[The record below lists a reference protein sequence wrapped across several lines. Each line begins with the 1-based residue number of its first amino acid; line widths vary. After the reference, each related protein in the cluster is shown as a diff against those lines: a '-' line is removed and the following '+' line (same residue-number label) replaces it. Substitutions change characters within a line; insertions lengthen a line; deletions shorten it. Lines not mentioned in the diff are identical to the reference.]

1 MVRDQHPRGKLQRR
15 RSWKETLRAFT
26 SSTETEGS
34 DMKVPKLPYRRSTG
48 LLKTAFFDAQVPRNA
63 SDEEDFRQWK
73 EEDRPIR
80 ARVLYSYSSLTPS
93 ARNSK
98 ADQVGDT
105 VKTSRGFGAAQISSK
120 TAHKREAGRMN
131 GTIGTRLT
139 MTSRTGYFQDRII
152 SPSMV
157 RIMVLSGAFIIH
169 VYRCAQWQSC
179 TLGLIGILTSKLI
192 IEYLQSSRHLTS
204 LLNIHRC

>member
-1 MVRDQHPRGKLQRR
+1 MVRDQQPRGKLQRR

-26 SSTETEGS
+26 SGTEIEGS

-48 LLKTAFFDAQVPRNA
+48 VLKTAFLDSQVPRNA

-80 ARVLYSYSSLTPS
+80 ARVLYACNSLTPS
-93 ARNSK
+93 ARNSQ
-98 ADQVGDT
+98 AEQVGET
-105 VKTSRGFGAAQISSK
+105 VKTSPDFGAAQTSST

-157 RIMVLSGAFIIH
+157 RFTWYSREWALSMFIDARNGNH
-169 VYRCAQWQSC
+169 VHWA
-179 TLGLIGILTSKLI
+179 
-192 IEYLQSSRHLTS
+192 SSES
-204 LLNIHRC
+204 